1 MSGVNIWG
9 VLGAV
14 ALTLSTAGF
23 IAYQGMQIT
32 GLQNE
37 RVLLLEKVENLEGAV
52 TLGLTE
58 RVRLT
63 KEIKDYQNRKAEIE
77 IRYIT
82 KPVTVFKEIIKEVP
96 AEVVTTKANEETN
109 ALFDAINSSALSFSL
124 PNNQD

>member
-1 MSGVNIWG
+1 
-9 VLGAV
+9 
-14 ALTLSTAGF
+14 
-23 IAYQGMQIT
+23 MQIT